1 MAQLWHSPGMELRF
15 DPWSRSFH
23 TLWVRPKKVGGE
35 GRDNHSIEEYRRIVM
50 YTLKR
55 LREKERTGIPRLK
68 ENKMEG
74 GG

>member
-1 MAQLWHSPGMELRF
+1 MGTAE
-15 DPWSRSFH
+15 
-23 TLWVRPKKVGGE
+23 KGGGGG